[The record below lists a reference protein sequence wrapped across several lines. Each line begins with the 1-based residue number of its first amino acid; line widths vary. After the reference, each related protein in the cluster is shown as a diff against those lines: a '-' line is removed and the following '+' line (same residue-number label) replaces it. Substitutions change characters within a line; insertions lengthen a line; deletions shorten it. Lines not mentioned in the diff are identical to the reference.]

1 MFKMLSTESLKS
13 FQTFKWISKVSEIY
27 LSNLSIYINEKN
39 NHGNTIFHLASQ
51 LKEPKVLSYIIS
63 KCQNINEKNLDGE
76 TCLHLA
82 SKVGNTKN
90 AKLLLDWGAN
100 VDSLTN
106 RMETPL
112 MYACRHMKNVELVKL
127 LLRYNANME
136 LINFEG
142 EKALDISRNQ
152 STYRTNLQ
160 QIMTIL
166 KTENIS
172 NEIIKLLHPIYR
184 QL

>member
-1 MFKMLSTESLKS
+1 MFQILCTESLKS
-13 FQTFKWISKVSEIY
+13 YQTFKWISKVSEIY

-39 NHGNTIFHLASQ
+39 PHGNTLFHLASQ
-51 LKEPKVLSYIIS
+51 LKEPKVLSYIIN
-63 KCQNINEKNLDGE
+63 KCQNIDEKNNNGE

-100 VDSLTN
+100 VDALTN
-106 RMETPL
+106 KMETPL
-112 MYACRHMKNVELVKL
+112 MYACRHMKNVDIVKL
-127 LLRYNANME
+127 LLRNNANME
-136 LINFEG
+136 IVNFEG
-142 EKALDISRNQ
+142 EKALDISRNK
-152 STYRTNLQ
+152 STSKKNLQ

-166 KTENIS
+166 KSEDIS
-172 NEIIKLLHPIYR
+172 NEIIKLLHPLYR